1 MSVFKMDN
9 NDNRAYWI
17 KRLIRIALIV
27 TVLLLVLKP
36 ELNLP
41 DNLDLQGM
49 LGGGIIGGV
58 LAAVVYRGWQDY
70 KNKKNKK

>member
-1 MSVFKMDN
+1 MDN
-9 NDNRAYWI
+9 NDKRAYWV
-17 KRLIRIALIV
+17 KRLIRIALIMA
-27 TVLLLVLKP
+27 VLLLVLKP

-58 LAAVVYRGWQDY
+58 VAAVVYRGWQDY

>member
-1 MSVFKMDN
+1 MDN
-9 NDNRAYWI
+9 NDKRAYWI

-58 LAAVVYRGWQDY
+58 LAAVVYRAWQDY